1 MSSSSDAVPDPE
13 APRPPAPP
21 GRARARLPWVLS
33 AALLLV
39 AVTCAACA
47 VRTWV
52 LPGGF
57 ASPGPG
63 PSPGPDSRLSEAPE
77 LLSDARARLPDSSQ
91 GEGVFAQLVARDVL
105 LEGGLL
111 HWYSDPGFRG
121 VFLAPGLSYDEH
133 TQELVVSE
141 AGIYYV
147 FLHLKLQRVVARA
160 GSGSVSIALHLQPL
174 GTGTAALAL
183 TLDLPSPTSETP
195 DSASGFRGGLLHL
208 GAGQRLG
215 VYLSAVDGVH
225 PAWQL
230 AQGATVLGLY
240 QVTTKV
246 PAGFPSGQPS

>member
-1 MSSSSDAVPDPE
+1 MGNPEKRREEVSSEVE
-13 APRPPAPP
+13 GGAPP
-21 GRARARLPWVLS
+21 FSYFLLNPSLEPYDGEREDSGPTPRDEENGPTFTSGRLLSHRGARL
-33 AALLLV
+33 
-39 AVTCAACA
+39 
-47 VRTWV
+47 
-52 LPGGF
+52 
-57 ASPGPG
+57 
-63 PSPGPDSRLSEAPE
+63 
-77 LLSDARARLPDSSQ
+77 

-147 FLHLKLQRVVARA
+147 FLHVKLQRVVARA

-215 VYLSAVDGVH
+215 VYLSAADGVH

-240 QVTTKV
+240 QVATKV